1 MSEDSEEQQSRS
13 VGKFPCPECGA
24 TLRWDPEAG
33 GLTCAYCGHAEQVE
47 RGDGAIV
54 ERALD
59 DQHDAE
65 RGFGTELRVLECQ
78 NCGAR
83 VALEESVT
91 AESCVYC
98 GAAAVLDQEA
108 NRNTLRPE
116 SLVPLELG
124 KDHARA
130 SFQKWLRRL
139 WFRPNDLKQVKAA
152 TAVGVYVPF
161 WTFDC
166 NVDSQWTAQA
176 GYYEHVTRPHMTSKG
191 MRTRR
196 ERRVRWK
203 KASGRRSDSYDDFLV
218 HASAGLDEALVS
230 KLGGFD
236 TGGLVPYRPHY
247 LAGWR
252 AEEYQVDLEQGWRNG
267 LARIVELQEAR
278 CGGDVPGDTFRHLQ
292 VENHVRGV
300 RWKHVLLP
308 IWSLTYRYR
317 GQTFVVLVNGQSG
330 VVVGRAPWS
339 WVKLTLLFL
348 GLAVVGLAIAAAN

>member
-1 MSEDSEEQQSRS
+1 MSAEGEQQRSRS
-13 VGKFPCPECGA
+13 EGKFLCPECGA
-24 TLRWDPEAG
+24 TMRWDPDAG
-33 GLTCAYCGHAEQVE
+33 SLTCAYCGHAKEVE
-47 RGDGAIV
+47 RGDGLIV
-54 ERALD
+54 ERSLS

-65 RGFGTELRVLECQ
+65 RGFGAELRVLACS

-98 GAAAVLDQEA
+98 GAAAVLAQEA

-124 KDHARA
+124 QERARD

-152 TAVGVYVPF
+152 TAIGVYVPF

-166 NVDSQWTAQA
+166 HVESQWTAES
-176 GYYEHVTRPHMTSKG
+176 GTYEHVSRSRMTRKG
-191 MRTRR
+191 MRTRS

-203 KASGRRSDSYDDFLV
+203 AAAGRRHDDYDDFLV
-218 HASAGLDEALVS
+218 HASTGLDEGLVR

-236 TGGLVPYRPHY
+236 TSGLVPYRPHY

-252 AEEYQVDLEQGWRNG
+252 AEEYQLDLEQGWRNG
-267 LARIVELQEAR
+267 LTRIVELQEAR
-278 CGGDVPGDTFRHLQ
+278 CGGDVPGDTHRNLRVANQ
-292 VENHVRGV
+292 VSGV
-300 RWKHVLLP
+300 QWKHVLLP
-308 IWSLTYRYR
+308 VWSLTYSYR
-317 GQTFVVLVNGQSG
+317 GQTFIVLVNGQSG
-330 VVVGRAPWS
+330 IVVGRAPWS
-339 WVKLTLLFL
+339 WVKLTLLVV
-348 GLAVVGLAIAAAN
+348 GLAVIGLAIAAAS